1 MQGLPFVD
9 LGNVLVVQAV
19 GQTLGALLLAA
30 LVDVFHRIYRR
41 PYLRHWSRSWLAL
54 AAYLAAAVVS
64 GTSRHA
70 PHSVVH
76 LSASVS
82 EAVAGHLQI
91 VWLVLGTAGLA
102 LGREVPRRVA
112 ASALAVALL
121 VALVSAASGGVGG
134 LSALSFRCLLAGAAY
149 LATAFALLW
158 PGRAPG
164 GIGRR
169 FMGIALVAWAVNQ
182 LCYAGL
188 RSLPRS
194 WPVDQLAL
202 LGSFDLLSQ
211 VAIGLALV
219 TWLLEGER
227 EGLARAVDVTQGQA
241 RVQACVYRISEAA
254 RSVGNLPDLFRSIHD
269 ATSEVLPARNF
280 YIALYD
286 RTAELLSFPY
296 FVDER
301 DPTPAPKP
309 LGRGLTE
316 YVLRT
321 GRPLLA
327 TPEVFDAL
335 TASGEVELI
344 ASNSVDWLG
353 VPLVAGG
360 EAIGVVVIQTYDPVV
375 RLGPEERDLFVFMAG
390 QIAAAIEAKRAE
402 EALRESEARLR
413 LTIEQVPAVLWTTD
427 DQLRFTSS
435 LGAGLAALGLSPNEV
450 VGRSVDVYL
459 GAGNPALEHHRRAL
473 AGASVSFEHEQYGR
487 LYTVQIE
494 PLRDAASRVRGTIG
508 IAADITE
515 ERQARDLVQSQARYF
530 RSLIENAHDGITVLD
545 ADGTIR
551 FEAPSVERRLGY
563 RPDEVVGLRAAT
575 LLHPEDVTSL
585 QVAREELFAGRLP
598 LARRELRMRH
608 KDGSWRV
615 LETVA
620 RRFAG
625 EDGEPYLILN
635 SRDVTERKEAEEAL
649 RRASKDESL
658 AVLAGGVAHDFNNLL
673 AAILGHTG
681 LALAKLG
688 GKAPARRH
696 VEKAAAAVERA
707 SALTRQML
715 AYSGRGRFVVRPT
728 DLGALVTENLPLLEV
743 ALPKN
748 VRLETR
754 LGRGVPLVDADVGQM
769 QQVVMNLVI
778 NAAEAIGERG
788 GTVAVAT
795 GLQQV
800 RPGEGARWA
809 VSGHPLPAG
818 TYVKLEVTDDGPG
831 MDEETLGRIFEPF
844 FSTKFTGR
852 GLGLAA
858 VLGVMR
864 GHQGGLSVESEP
876 GRGTS
881 FRLLFAPS
889 AVAALPEAE
898 AGSHGSQGRLSLL
911 LIDDEEVVRDMV
923 AEVLAHEG
931 LDVLCAADGAR
942 GIALFREHRPE
953 IDVVLLDL
961 SMPGLGGEETFRRLC
976 EIDPEVCVIL
986 SSGYDHVEATRRF
999 GARAPAGFIQKP
1011 YRPAQL
1017 LAEIERCRGRKAPHG
1032 VAPTPKAADGGLDA
1046 GGAEK

>member
-1 MQGLPFVD
+1 MQGLPAVG
-9 LGNVLVVQAV
+9 LGTVLTVQAV
-19 GQTLGALLLAA
+19 GQVLGALLLAA
-30 LVDVFHRIYRR
+30 LVDVFHRVYQR

-54 AAYLAAAVVS
+54 AAYLTAATVS
-64 GTSRHA
+64 GMSLHA
-70 PHSVVH
+70 GSALLHV
-76 LSASVS
+76 SASTV

-112 ASALAVALL
+112 MGALVAAALL
-121 VALVSAASGGVGG
+121 GLGTSASGGVGG
-134 LSALSFRCLLAGAAY
+134 LSALSLRCLLAGLAY
-149 LATAFALLW
+149 LATALALLW
-158 PGRAPG
+158 SGRTVG

-169 FMGIALVAWAVNQ
+169 FMGIALVAWAANQ
-182 LCYAGL
+182 FTYIGFGF
-188 RSLPRS
+188 LPRS
-194 WPVDQLAL
+194 WQVSALTL
-202 LGSFDLLSQ
+202 LGPFDLLTEA
-211 VAIGLALV
+211 AIGLALV

-227 EGLARAVDVTQGQA
+227 EDLARAVEVTQGQA

-254 RSVGNLPDLFRSIHD
+254 RSVGNLPDLFRSIHE
-269 ATSEVLPARNF
+269 AISAVLPARNF

-286 RTAELLSFPY
+286 RTSELLSFPY

-301 DPTPAPKP
+301 DPAPAPKP

-327 TPEVFDAL
+327 TPEVFEAL
-335 TASGEVELI
+335 TAAGEVQLI

-353 VPLVAGG
+353 APLVAGG
-360 EAIGVVVIQTYDPVV
+360 DAIGVVVIQTYDPVV
-375 RLGPEERDLFVFMAG
+375 RLGPEERDLFVFMTE
-390 QIAAAIEAKRAE
+390 QIATAIEAKRTE

-413 LTIEQVPAVLWTTD
+413 LTIEQVPAILWTTD

-435 LGAGLAALGLSPNEV
+435 LGAGLTALGLSPNEV
-450 VGRSVDVYL
+450 VGRSVAAYL
-459 GAGNPALEHHRRAL
+459 GADSPALGHHRRAL
-473 AGASVSFEHEQYGR
+473 AGESVSFEHEQDGR
-487 LYTVQIE
+487 FYTVHLE
-494 PLRDAASRVRGTIG
+494 PLRDADAHVRGTIG
-508 IAADITE
+508 ISADITE
-515 ERQARDLVQSQARYF
+515 ERQAHDLVESQARYF

-545 ADGTIR
+545 ADGTVR

-563 RPDEVVGLRAAT
+563 RPDEVVGLRTAT
-575 LLHPEDVTSL
+575 LLHPEDVASL
-585 QVAREELFAGRLP
+585 EVAREDLLAGRLP
-598 LARRELRMRH
+598 LARRELRMRG

-625 EDGEPYLILN
+625 EDGRPYLILN
-635 SRDVTERKEAEEAL
+635 SRDVTERKAAEEAL

-673 AAILGHTG
+673 AAMLGHIS

-688 GKAPARRH
+688 EKSPARRH
-696 VEKAAAAVERA
+696 LEKAAVAVERA

-715 AYSGRGRFVVRPT
+715 AYSGRGHFVVRPT
-728 DLGALVTENLPLLEV
+728 DLGALVQENLPLLEV
-743 ALPKN
+743 AIPKK

-754 LGRGVPLVDADVGQM
+754 LGGGVPLVDADVGQM

-788 GTVAVAT
+788 GTVTVAT

-809 VSGHPLPAG
+809 VSGQPLPAG

-889 AVAALPEAE
+889 AAAASRVAGRAARGRAE
-898 AGSHGSQGRLSLL
+898 RLRLL

-931 LDVLCAADGAR
+931 LDVLCAEDGAR
-942 GIALFREHRPE
+942 GVAVFRERRAE

-961 SMPGLGGEETFRRLC
+961 SMPGLSGEETFRRLC

-986 SSGYDHVEATRRF
+986 SSGYDHLEATRRF
-999 GARAPAGFIQKP
+999 GDRAPTGFIQKP

-1017 LAEIERCRGRKAPHG
+1017 LAEIERCRGRRATGGGVPAPD
-1032 VAPTPKAADGGLDA
+1032 AASGGLDA

>member
-1 MQGLPFVD
+1 MSGLPSVG
-9 LGNVLVVQAV
+9 LGGVLLVQAV
-19 GQTLGALLLAA
+19 GQVFGALLLAA
-30 LVDVFHRIYRR
+30 LLTIFHRIYHR

-54 AAYLAAAVVS
+54 AAYLGAAVVS
-64 GTSRHA
+64 GLSLHA
-70 PHSVVH
+70 GSPRLHF
-76 LSASVS
+76 SASIAEV
-82 EAVAGHLQI
+82 VAGYLQI
-91 VWLVLGTAGLA
+91 VWLVLGTSGLA
-102 LGREVPRRVA
+102 LDREVPRRVA
-112 ASALAVALL
+112 TIALGAAVLL
-121 VALVSAASGGVGG
+121 GVGTAVSRG
-134 LSALSFRCLLAGAAY
+134 VGDLSSLSVRCLLAGFAY
-149 LATAFALLW
+149 LGTAFALLW
-158 PGRAPG
+158 SGRTSG

-169 FMGIALVAWAVNQ
+169 FMGIALVAWAANQFTYIGLGFLPSSRQVN
-182 LCYAGL
+182 A
-188 RSLPRS
+188 
-194 WPVDQLAL
+194 LAL
-202 LGSFDLLSQ
+202 LGSFDLLAQ
-211 VAIGLALV
+211 AAIGLALV

-227 EGLARAVDVTQGQA
+227 EGLARAVGVTQGQA
-241 RVQACVYRISEAA
+241 RVQACVYRISEAT
-254 RSVGNLPDLFRSIHD
+254 RSVGNLPDLFRSIHGAISD
-269 ATSEVLPARNF
+269 VLPARNF
-280 YIALYD
+280 YIALFD
-286 RTAELLSFPY
+286 RARGLLSFPY

-301 DPTPAPKP
+301 DPTPAPKQ

-335 TASGEVELI
+335 TAVGEVELI

-353 VPLVAGG
+353 APLVAGG
-360 EAIGVVVIQTYDPVV
+360 ETMGVVVIQTYDPVV
-375 RLGPEERDLFVFMAG
+375 RLGPEERDLFVFMAD
-390 QIAAAIEAKRAE
+390 QIATAIETKRAE

-413 LTIEQVPAVLWTTD
+413 LTIEQVPAILWTTD
-427 DQLRFTSS
+427 DRLRFTSS
-435 LGAGLAALGLSPNEV
+435 LGAGLAALGLSPNQV
-450 VGRSVDVYL
+450 VGQPLETYL
-459 GAGNPALEHHRRAL
+459 GAGSPTLERHRRAL
-473 AGASVSFEHEQYGR
+473 AGESVSFEHEQEGR
-487 LYTVQIE
+487 LYTVHLE
-494 PLRDAASRVRGTIG
+494 PLRDAAFRVRGTIG

-515 ERQARDLVQSQARYF
+515 ERKARNLVESQAAYF

-545 ADGTIR
+545 AEGTIR

-563 RPDEVVGLRAAT
+563 RPDEIVGLRAAS
-575 LLHPEDVTSL
+575 LLHPEDATSL
-585 QVAREELFAGRLP
+585 EVARELFAGRLP

-620 RRFAG
+620 RRFVG
-625 EDGEPYLILN
+625 EDGRPYLILN
-635 SRDVTERKEAEEAL
+635 SRDVTERKAAEEAL

-673 AAILGHTG
+673 AAVLGHTS

-688 GKAPARRH
+688 ERSPARRH
-696 VEKAAAAVERA
+696 LEKAAAAVERA

-715 AYSGRGRFVVRPT
+715 AYSGRGHFVVRPT
-728 DLGALVTENLPLLEV
+728 DLGALVAENLPLLQV
-743 ALPKN
+743 AIPKR

-754 LGRGVPLVDADVGQM
+754 LGSGVPLVDADVGQM

-788 GTVAVAT
+788 GTVTVAT
-795 GLQQV
+795 GLQRV
-800 RPGEGARWA
+800 RPGEGARWS

-818 TYVKLEVTDDGPG
+818 TYVMLEVTDDGPG
-831 MDEETLGRIFEPF
+831 MSEETLGRIFEPF

-889 AVAALPEAE
+889 VAAASREAE
-898 AGSHGSQGRLSLL
+898 TASPGGAERVTLL

-931 LDVLCAADGAR
+931 VDVLCAEDGVR
-942 GIALFREHRPE
+942 GIAVFRERRAE

-961 SMPGLGGEETFRRLC
+961 SMPGLSGEETFRLLC
-976 EIDPEVCVIL
+976 EIDPRVCVIL
-986 SSGYDHVEATRRF
+986 SSGYDHLEATRRF
-999 GARAPAGFIQKP
+999 GERAPSGFIQKP

-1017 LAEIERCRGRKAPHG
+1017 LAEIERCRGRKA
-1032 VAPTPKAADGGLDA
+1032 AGGGLPAGTAKEALDA
-1046 GGAEK
+1046 GGAEQ